1 MGRELLSF
9 ITDEREARPVLER
22 ILDRTE
28 AGRVLLLQ
36 RPDNGPDLVVVDLP
50 PLSLVILLECLDAGV
65 VDPPHHF
72 VTLQQFLHQI
82 CRAQVWK
89 LVLVSGIVSLQN
101 NFI

>member
-9 ITDEREARPVLER
+9 MTYKTRRVLER

-50 PLSLVILLECLDAGV
+50 PLSLVILLETLDAGV

-72 VTLQQFLHQI
+72 VALQQFLHQVS
-82 CRAQVWK
+82 RAQVLK
-89 LVLVSGIVSLQN
+89 LVLVIWIVSLQCN
-101 NFI
+101 I